1 MSSIKEQII
10 EAIRTMPDDLDYD
23 DVIEEMIYLSK
34 VERGLRDAEEGRT
47 ISIDDAKKQFGVG

>member
-47 ISIDDAKKQFGVG
+47 ISIDEAKKQFGVG